1 MTTQQINLNKKYID
15 LIIIIA
21 VAVASFFG
29 GRATISPVDEIKYI
43 KGETIRDTVPLPV
56 PYKEY
61 YTKEILVPMKKD
73 TQYLDG
79 KPIYVS
85 MKIDTAAII
94 KDYTVKREY
103 AKILFDNK
111 KDGKLSVDLKLQY
124 NKLQDNISYEFTPV
138 IQQVQKE
145 KLLTPFIGVDYNSF
159 GYVGVGGGMYY
170 HNVGIEGKYITDFK
184 NKGFEIGMKYKF

>member
-61 YTKEILVPMKKD
+61 YTKEILVPMKKR
-73 TQYLDG
+73 Y
-79 KPIYVS
+79 
-85 MKIDTAAII
+85 
-94 KDYTVKREY
+94 
-103 AKILFDNK
+103 
-111 KDGKLSVDLKLQY
+111 SV
-124 NKLQDNISYEFTPV
+124 FRW
-138 IQQVQKE
+138 
-145 KLLTPFIGVDYNSF
+145 
-159 GYVGVGGGMYY
+159 
-170 HNVGIEGKYITDFK
+170 
-184 NKGFEIGMKYKF
+184 